1 MPTELTPARA
11 AAIAATRGRLAIAIS
26 ILESVT
32 LSTAL
37 TEDELDTVST
47 CITRLSAI
55 EQRIYEELSA

>member
-11 AAIAATRGRLAIAIS
+11 ADLAATRARLAIAMS
-26 ILESVT
+26 TLESVT

-37 TEDELDTVST
+37 TEAELDTVST

-55 EQRIYEELSA
+55 EGRIYEELYA